1 MRNYKCLTK
10 NTFKSGAY
18 SLIPLRD
25 EDKYAIMQWR
35 NQQLDILRQKQLLT
49 EEQQEKYFASVVNE
63 LFNQEKPQQLLFS
76 FLKDDILIGYGGL
89 VHIDWE
95 SKNGEISFLTETKR
109 NSDKTQFLTD
119 FSVYLEI
126 LKEIANSQLN
136 FIKIY
141 TYAYDIRPYLYDV
154 LLKNNFLEE
163 ARLKNH
169 IIVNHKNYDVLIHSF
184 FLK

>member
-109 NSDKTQFLTD
+109 NSDKTQFLSD

-169 IIVNHKNYDVLIHSF
+169 ITVNHKNYDVLIHSF

>member
-10 NTFKSGAY
+10 NTFKSGVY

-35 NQQLDILRQKQLLT
+35 NEQIDILRQKQLLT
-49 EEQQEKYFASVVNE
+49 KEQQEKYFASVINE

-76 FLKDDILIGYGGL
+76 FLKDDVLIGYGGL

-109 NSDKTQFLTD
+109 NLDKSQFTD
-119 FSVYLEI
+119 DFGVYLDI
-126 LKEIANSQLN
+126 LKDIANMQ
-136 FIKIY
+136 
-141 TYAYDIRPYLYDV
+141 
-154 LLKNNFLEE
+154 
-163 ARLKNH
+163 
-169 IIVNHKNYDVLIHSF
+169 
-184 FLK
+184 